1 MLTKTDTSNTAL
13 SEFEFQVKQIQV
25 QIQVQLREAKYL
37 YNQRK
42 LRVSSC
48 LDSWMRNKGIGTD
61 IPNLLKLEKILW
73 EKLNIGTSMNVIL
86 QQIDKFYEEISK

>member
-13 SEFEFQVKQIQV
+13 SEFDFQVK

-61 IPNLLKLEKILW
+61 IPNLLKLEKVLW

-86 QQIDKFYEEISK
+86 QQIDKFYEEVSK

>member
-13 SEFEFQVKQIQV
+13 SEFDFQVK

-42 LRVSSC
+42 GRVSSC
-48 LDSWMRNKGIGTD
+48 LDSWMRNKGIDTD
-61 IPNLLKLEKILW
+61 IPNLLKLEKVLW
-73 EKLNIGTSMNVIL
+73 EKLNIGTSMSVIL
-86 QQIDKFYEEISK
+86 QQIDKFYEEITK

>member
-13 SEFEFQVKQIQV
+13 SEFDFQVK

-61 IPNLLKLEKILW
+61 IPNLLKLEKVLW

-86 QQIDKFYEEISK
+86 QQIDKFYEEITQ

>member
-1 MLTKTDTSNTAL
+1 MITKTDTSNTAL
-13 SEFEFQVKQIQV
+13 SEFDFQVK

-42 LRVSSC
+42 VRVSSC
-48 LDSWMRNKGIGTD
+48 LDSWMRNKGIDTD
-61 IPNLLKLEKILW
+61 IPNLLKLEKVLW

-86 QQIDKFYEEISK
+86 QQIDKFYEEITK

>member
-13 SEFEFQVKQIQV
+13 SEFDFQVKQI

-48 LDSWMRNKGIGTD
+48 LDSWMRNKGIDTD
-61 IPNLLKLEKILW
+61 IPNLLKLEKVLW

-86 QQIDKFYEEISK
+86 QQIDKFYEEITK

>member
-13 SEFEFQVKQIQV
+13 SEFDFQVK

-61 IPNLLKLEKILW
+61 IPNLLKLEKVLW

-86 QQIDKFYEEISK
+86 QQIDKFYEEITK

>member
-1 MLTKTDTSNTAL
+1 MLTKTDISNTAL
-13 SEFEFQVKQIQV
+13 SEFDFQVK

-61 IPNLLKLEKILW
+61 IPNLLKLEKVLW

>member
-13 SEFEFQVKQIQV
+13 SEFEFQVK

-48 LDSWMRNKGIGTD
+48 LDSWMRNKGIDTD
-61 IPNLLKLEKILW
+61 IPNLLKLEKVLW

>member
-13 SEFEFQVKQIQV
+13 SEFDFQVK

>member
-13 SEFEFQVKQIQV
+13 SEFDFQVK

-42 LRVSSC
+42 VRVSSC
-48 LDSWMRNKGIGTD
+48 LDSWMRNKGIDTN
-61 IPNLLKLEKILW
+61 IPNLLKLEKVLW
-73 EKLNIGTSMNVIL
+73 EKLNIGTSMSVIL
-86 QQIDKFYEEISK
+86 QQIDKFYEEITK

>member
-13 SEFEFQVKQIQV
+13 SEFDFQVK

-42 LRVSSC
+42 VRVSSC
-48 LDSWMRNKGIGTD
+48 LDSWMRNKGIDTN
-61 IPNLLKLEKILW
+61 IPNLLKLEKVLW

-86 QQIDKFYEEISK
+86 QQIDKFYEEITK

>member
-13 SEFEFQVKQIQV
+13 SEFDFQVK

-42 LRVSSC
+42 IMVSSC
-48 LDSWMRNKGIGTD
+48 LDSWMRNKGIDTD
-61 IPNLLKLEKILW
+61 IPNLLKLEKVLW
-73 EKLNIGTSMNVIL
+73 EKLNIGTSMSVIL
-86 QQIDKFYEEISK
+86 QQIDNFYEEITK

>member
-13 SEFEFQVKQIQV
+13 SEFEFQVK

-61 IPNLLKLEKILW
+61 IPNLLKLEKVLW

>member
-13 SEFEFQVKQIQV
+13 SEFDFQVK

-48 LDSWMRNKGIGTD
+48 LDSWMRNKGIDTD
-61 IPNLLKLEKILW
+61 IPNLLKLEKVLW

-86 QQIDKFYEEISK
+86 QQIDNFYEEISK

>member
-13 SEFEFQVKQIQV
+13 SEFEFQVK

-48 LDSWMRNKGIGTD
+48 LDSWMRNKGIGSD
-61 IPNLLKLEKILW
+61 IPNLLKLEKVLW

-86 QQIDKFYEEISK
+86 QQIDKFYEEITK

>member
-13 SEFEFQVKQIQV
+13 SEFDFQVK

-42 LRVSSC
+42 VRVSSC
-48 LDSWMRNKGIGTD
+48 LDSWMRNKGIDTD
-61 IPNLLKLEKILW
+61 IPNLLKLEKLLW

>member
-1 MLTKTDTSNTAL
+1 MITKTDTSNTAL
-13 SEFEFQVKQIQV
+13 SEFDFQVK

-61 IPNLLKLEKILW
+61 IPNLLKLEKVLW

>member
-1 MLTKTDTSNTAL
+1 MLTKTDTSNAAL
-13 SEFEFQVKQIQV
+13 SEFDFQVK

-42 LRVSSC
+42 ARVSSC

-61 IPNLLKLEKILW
+61 IPNLLKLEKVLW

>member
-13 SEFEFQVKQIQV
+13 SEFDFQVK

-42 LRVSSC
+42 VRVSSC

-61 IPNLLKLEKILW
+61 IPNLLKLEKVLW

-86 QQIDKFYEEISK
+86 QQIDNFYEEISK

>member
-13 SEFEFQVKQIQV
+13 SEFDFQVK

-48 LDSWMRNKGIGTD
+48 LDSWMRNKGIDTD
-61 IPNLLKLEKILW
+61 IPNLLKLEKVLW

>member
-13 SEFEFQVKQIQV
+13 SEFDFQVKQIQV
-25 QIQVQLREAKYL
+25 KLREAKYL

-42 LRVSSC
+42 VRVSSC
-48 LDSWMRNKGIGTD
+48 LDSWMRNKGIDTD
-61 IPNLLKLEKILW
+61 IPNLLKLEKVLW

-86 QQIDKFYEEISK
+86 QQIDKFYEEITK

>member
-13 SEFEFQVKQIQV
+13 SEFDFQVK

-61 IPNLLKLEKILW
+61 IPNLLKLERVLW

-86 QQIDKFYEEISK
+86 QQIDKFYEEITK